1 MEIKLDKENSEN
13 SEFNFVN
20 DISYSS
26 PFGLCPDCNE
36 PNTGFMWCQQC
47 NAKRFRQDFHKWTS
61 GNKFIDKFIQESQH
75 AKEYWYVLEWIPYNR
90 LTNVKYLDKGGFST
104 VYKAVWLDGPIRE
117 WDYENSQW
125 KRYTY
130 EIDIDSDEDDN
141 NISKITIKGYKVVLK
156 SLDNSSS
163 LNDEF
168 LNEVII
174 LLL

>member
-1 MEIKLDKENSEN
+1 METLDINEISED
-13 SEFNFVN
+13 SK
-20 DISYSS
+20 
-26 PFGLCPDCNE
+26 LCPDCNE
-36 PNTGFMWCQQC
+36 NMFLNWCQQC
-47 NAKRFRQDFHKWTS
+47 NAKRFQQDFYKWTS
-61 GNKFIDKFIQESQH
+61 GNKFIDKFIQESQLN
-75 AKEYWYVLEWIPYNR
+75 AKSSRYILEWIPYNR

-104 VYKAVWLDGPIRE
+104 VYKAIWLDGFIQE
-117 WDYENSQW
+117 WDYEKRQW
-125 KRYTY
+125 KRLTY

-141 NISKITIKGYKVVLK
+141 NISKIKGSEVVLK

>member
-1 MEIKLDKENSEN
+1 METLDINKISEDFELTSSSNDNSCLYCN
-13 SEFNFVN
+13 NKPN
-20 DISYSS
+20 
-26 PFGLCPDCNE
+26 PFR
-36 PNTGFMWCQQC
+36 WCQQC
-47 NAKRFRQDFHKWTS
+47 NAKRFQQDFHKWTS
-61 GNKFIDKFIQESQH
+61 GNKFIDKFIQESQLN
-75 AKEYWYVLEWIPYNR
+75 ARYNSDVLEWIPYNR

-104 VYKAVWLDGPIRE
+104 VYKAIWLDGFIQE
-117 WDYENSQW
+117 WDYEKRQW
-125 KRYTY
+125 KRLTY

-141 NISKITIKGYKVVLK
+141 NISKIKGSEVVLK